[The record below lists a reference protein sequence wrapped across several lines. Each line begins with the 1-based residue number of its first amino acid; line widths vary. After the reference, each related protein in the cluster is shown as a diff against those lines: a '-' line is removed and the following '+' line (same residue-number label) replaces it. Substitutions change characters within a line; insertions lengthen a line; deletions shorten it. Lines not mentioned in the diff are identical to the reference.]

1 MELKMEGPVE
11 FANKVKDTYDY
22 LTGKRT
28 HNLSGLNDATDEE
41 IRSCPE
47 LDKFIKFFKTAKGEV
62 DVQIDSS
69 GKNFLVKFSATAVPK
84 NLADQIK
91 PGGKYYDM
99 ISHYDKSSKSVEMIF
114 NADKKESVMQPTP
127 VPYKLELKTEDVDEE
142 SEYTLVDRKYV
153 NDSDGFR
160 TEYSWYMDFDGN
172 SVFILGDSDFYTPE
186 DGSFD
191 HEEEDPEVAQE
202 WFDSYNGFDDD
213 WLDEDSMFEHLIETA
228 GLDTS
233 VLVRKINDDGV
244 DSIEMDINGRIYS
257 FTMKEESP
265 YTIDQMFH
273 KVTKM
278 RGYSEGRA
286 LAFMKK
292 NMIGK
297 RVESLVVE
305 GKNPFK
311 DKHICDGCGNPLSQC
326 TCKVQEEEEVEE
338 ALTESTESDL
348 FYVGKEVLCD
358 SKGNISVKCLDLDPG
373 PDGKYFIKQLGHV
386 DDPSACKEARLLLD
400 NPQFEIERNVRNE
413 LISTFGLEDYGFK
426 IEESLTEAVTTET
439 YKTIKIELNDPD
451 SQLENLIKCI
461 KASSDPGHTFPVTV
475 DGDESKVFTMDGD
488 GSFRITSIEV
498 KDEVEDVE
506 VKEESFYSPKTRKIS
521 IDDLKAFYN
530 SSTVLKSEYP
540 NFFAWYDAMIK
551 AGKYSTEDIVSSS
564 STQPS
569 SVGQHKKG
577 SLDMFPGSEDNEGD
591 LT

>member
-1 MELKMEGPVE
+1 MELKMEGLPE
-11 FANKVKDTYDY
+11 FANKVKDTYDFF
-22 LTGKRT
+22 TGRRT
-28 HNLSGLNDATDEE
+28 HNLHGLNDATSEE
-41 IRSCPE
+41 IKSCPGLSE
-47 LDKFIKFFKTAKGEV
+47 FVDSFKSAKGNVEV
-62 DVQIDSS
+62 QVDSS

-91 PGGKYYDM
+91 PGGKYYDI

-114 NADKKESVMQPTP
+114 TADKKESVMQPTP

-186 DGSFD
+186 DGYFD

-202 WFDSYNGFDDD
+202 WFDSYNGLDDD

-265 YTIDQMFH
+265 YSIDQMFH

-297 RVESLVVE
+297 RVESLLRE
-305 GKNPFK
+305 GVDLTDDIHKAVDNVYRRKDKFKSQDDLVDAIYGAISDCLQGYQFLSRDKSEAIESILQKELSRLGIETESLKESGNPFK
-311 DKHICDGCGNPLSQC
+311 DKHICDGCGKPLSQC
-326 TCKVQEEEEVEE
+326 SCKVQAEEEVEE
-338 ALTESTESDL
+338 ALTE
-348 FYVGKEVLCD
+348 
-358 SKGNISVKCLDLDPG
+358 
-373 PDGKYFIKQLGHV
+373 
-386 DDPSACKEARLLLD
+386 
-400 NPQFEIERNVRNE
+400 
-413 LISTFGLEDYGFK
+413 
-426 IEESLTEAVTTET
+426 AVSTET
-439 YKTIKIELNDPD
+439 YKTIKIELHDPD
-451 SQLENLIKCI
+451 SQLENLIKCV
-461 KASSDPGHTFPVTV
+461 KASSDPGHSFNVVV
-475 DGDESKVFTMDGD
+475 DGDTEKSFWIDGD
-488 GSFRITSIEV
+488 GSFRISSIEV

-506 VKEESFYSPKTRKIS
+506 VEES
-521 IDDLKAFYN
+521 L
-530 SSTVLKSEYP
+530 STS
-540 NFFAWYDAMIK
+540 A
-551 AGKYSTEDIVSSS
+551 
-564 STQPS
+564 TQPAS
-569 SVGQHKKG
+569 IGQFKKC
-577 SLDMFPGSEDNEGD
+577 SLDMFPGSEDKEGD
-591 LT
+591 SE